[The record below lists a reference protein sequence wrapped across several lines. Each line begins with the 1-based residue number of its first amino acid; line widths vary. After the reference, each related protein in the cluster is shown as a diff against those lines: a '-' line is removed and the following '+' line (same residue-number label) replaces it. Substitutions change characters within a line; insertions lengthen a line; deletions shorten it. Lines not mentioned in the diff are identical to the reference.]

1 MTFSAE
7 EVIQHIVVAFEQ
19 RRLQEGAPIF
29 RSYSSE
35 VDTEALERLARDT
48 AWIDLPHD
56 VLCGNPL
63 ALALMTPEAFAWFL
77 PAYLVMSITL
87 YTETDTLTTTIIT
100 CLTPPDDDDAAQF
113 AALAE
118 DMRALGIDDVDDTWE
133 GSAEEDAGV
142 LQLFMER
149 VALLTDAEKAAVRDY
164 LEYIDTA
171 HGADF
176 PVFGPKQALDRYW
189 RTAAPPR

>member
-1 MTFSAE
+1 MAFSAE
-7 EVIQHIVVAFEQ
+7 DVIQHIVVAFE
-19 RRLQEGAPIF
+19 RRSLQEGAPIF

-35 VDTEALERLARDT
+35 VDTEAIERLARDT

-56 VLCGNPL
+56 VLCANPL

-87 YTETDTLTTTIIT
+87 YAETDTLTTTLIT
-100 CLTPPDDDDAAQF
+100 CLTPPDDTDAAQF
-113 AALAE
+113 APLVE
-118 DMRALGIDDVDDTWE
+118 EMHALGVEVDEAWA
-133 GSAEEDAGV
+133 GSVGEDAD
-142 LQLFMER
+142 LLRLFMER
-149 VALLTDAEKAAVRDY
+149 AAALTQDEKAAVRDY
-164 LEYIDTA
+164 LEHVDAT

-189 RTAAPPR
+189 RMAVPPR